1 MKGFILAT
9 KVKSSSYYDE
19 KKLRRVSTELEI
31 KPCFVTLVR
40 KPEVD
45 GYAAVQIGFAS
56 RTAKNIGKATL
67 GITKKAGIETP
78 LSYFTEVRLT
88 EAELAAY
95 TPGQE
100 LTSDKVFAPNDLIEV
115 TGTTKGKG
123 FQGVVK
129 RHGFKGGPKTHGQS
143 DRTRAPGAIGSGTTP
158 GRIWKGKRMAGR
170 MGGVTKTITGLS
182 VVKAEGK
189 QLVVRGLVPGPIG
202 GVILVKT
209 VA

>member
-9 KVKSSSYYDE
+9 KVKSTTFYDE
-19 KKLRRVSTELEI
+19 DKQRQVSTELEV
-31 KPCFVTLVR
+31 KPCYVTLLR
-40 KPEVD
+40 KSETD
-45 GYAAVQIGFAS
+45 GYTAVQIGFAT

-67 GITKKAGIETP
+67 GITRKAGIETP
-78 LSYFTEVRLT
+78 LSYFREVRVT
-88 EAELAAY
+88 AEELSTY

-100 LTSDKVFAPNDLIEV
+100 LTPEKVFAQNDKVEV
-115 TGTTKGKG
+115 TGISKGKG

-143 DRTRAPGAIGSGTTP
+143 DRTRAPGSIGSGTTP

-170 MGGVTKTITGLS
+170 MGGVQKTVTGLT
-182 VVKAEGK
+182 VLKAQGNRL
-189 QLVVRGLVPGPIG
+189 LVNGLVPGRIG

-209 VA
+209 IA

>member
-9 KVKSSSYYDE
+9 KVKSTSFYDE
-19 KKLRRVSTELEI
+19 KKQRQVSTELEV
-31 KPCFVTLVR
+31 KPCFVTLLR
-40 KPEVD
+40 KPETD

-56 RTAKNIGKATL
+56 RSAKNIGKATL

-78 LSYFTEVRLT
+78 LSYFAEVRVT
-88 EAELAAY
+88 PEELSTY

-100 LTSDKVFAPNDLIEV
+100 LTPDKVFVANEAVEV

-143 DRTRAPGAIGSGTTP
+143 DRTRAPGSIGSGTTP

-170 MGGVTKTITGLS
+170 MGGVTKTITGLT
-182 VVKAEGK
+182 VVKTEGNHLFVK
-189 QLVVRGLVPGPIG
+189 GLVPGRIG

-209 VA
+209 IA

>member
-9 KVKSSSYYDE
+9 KVKSSSFYDE
-19 KKLRRVSTELEI
+19 KKQRQVATQLEV
-31 KPCFVTLVR
+31 KPCFVTLLR
-40 KPEVD
+40 RPEVD
-45 GYAAVQIGFAS
+45 GYAAVQIGFAT
-56 RTAKNIGKATL
+56 RKAKNIGKATL

-78 LSYFTEVRLT
+78 LSYFSEVRVL
-88 EAELAAY
+88 ESELSSY

-100 LTSDKVFAPNDLIEV
+100 LTPDKVFTPNELIEV
-115 TGTTKGKG
+115 TGITKGKG

-143 DRTRAPGAIGSGTTP
+143 DRTRAPGSIGSGTTP

-170 MGGVTKTITGLS
+170 MGGVQKTITGLS
-182 VVKAEGK
+182 VVKTEGT
-189 QLVVRGLVPGPIG
+189 QLYVKGLVPGRIG